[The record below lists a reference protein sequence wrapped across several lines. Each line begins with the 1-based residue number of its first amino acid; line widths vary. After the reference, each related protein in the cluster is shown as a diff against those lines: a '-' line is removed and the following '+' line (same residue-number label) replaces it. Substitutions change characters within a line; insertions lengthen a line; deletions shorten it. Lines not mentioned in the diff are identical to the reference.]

1 MTKHILIDA
10 DTIAYRAVF
19 SKEGDTIGG
28 VVDKI
33 EQIFNFIF
41 DNVSEKFGQD
51 FVYKAYL
58 TGSTNFRKEVAEDYK
73 ANRSGPRPVLLGFA
87 KDHILENY
95 NSELSENEEADD
107 AIAIAATKLYPN
119 AVIVSIDKDF
129 RQVPCLLYNPNR
141 DTWEEV
147 EEFEGLKNFY
157 TQLLVGDTV
166 DNIKGVWKVGPAKA
180 AKILEGATTEME
192 LWKRCLEAYEG
203 DYDRALMNGRLLW
216 LRRHKDQLWV
226 PPIV

>member
-19 SKEGDTIGG
+19 SKDGDTIGG
-28 VVDKI
+28 VIEKI
-33 EQIFNFIF
+33 EQVFDFIF
-41 DNVSEKFGQD
+41 DSVREKFGED

-58 TGSTNFRKEVAEDYK
+58 TGSTNFRKDVAEDYK

-87 KDHILENY
+87 KEHILENY
-95 NSELSENEEADD
+95 NSELSEGEEADD
-107 AIAIAATKLYPN
+107 AIAIAATKLRPH

-129 RQVPCLLYNPNR
+129 RQVPCLLFNPNR
-141 DTWEEV
+141 NTWEQI

-157 TQLLVGDTV
+157 TQLLVGDNV

-180 AKILEGATTEME
+180 EKILAGATTELE

-203 DYDRALMNGRLLW
+203 DIDRAVMNGRLLW
-216 LRRHKDQLWV
+216 LRRQENQLWE
-226 PPIV
+226 PPKS

>member
-33 EQIFNFIF
+33 EEVFNFIF
-41 DNVSEKFGQD
+41 DSVSEKFGQD

-58 TGSTNFRKEVAEDYK
+58 TGSTNFRKEVSEDYK

-157 TQLLVGDTV
+157 TQLLVGDNV

-180 AKILEGATTEME
+180 AKILDGATTELE
-192 LWKRCLEAYEG
+192 LWNRCLEAYEG